1 MSIVYFLPPSIRK
14 VKNLPPLGDF
24 FCLVNIAI
32 WGMHYHS
39 KIKIVEMICNH
50 PELSD
55 EKVKAITAIMTQE
68 HKFFKFTL

>member
-1 MSIVYFLPPSIRK
+1 
-14 VKNLPPLGDF
+14 
-24 FCLVNIAI
+24 
-32 WGMHYHS
+32 MHYHS

-68 HKFFKFTL
+68 HNFFKFTLLANLLILFYALSK